1 MALYTAWVDWM
12 NRKQRT
18 RTSLERISSR
28 LDFSTWREDRKIKRS
43 RDASVCFCDETYYCL
58 FVKRTEVTEA
68 EIQWFIS
75 ESRNAPKGSLTT
87 HEGSQKKVKL
97 GKIRIEDVQ
106 VRFNH
111 WKANLSDREGG
122 FQGNGVCSVC
132 LCVSPTLAF
141 VKWQLL
147 GLSSKGTLVLI
158 SVENLMR
165 LC

>member
-1 MALYTAWVDWM
+1 MALYTASVDWM
-12 NRKQRT
+12 SRKHRT
-18 RTSLERISSR
+18 RMSLERISSR

-43 RDASVCFCDETYYCL
+43 KDASVCFCDETYHCM
-58 FVKRTEVTEA
+58 FVKRTDVTEA

-75 ESRNAPKGSLTT
+75 ESRNPQKESLTA
-87 HEGSQKKVKL
+87 HEGSQTKVKL
-97 GKIRIEDVQ
+97 GKIRFEDVQ
-106 VRFNH
+106 VLFNH
-111 WKANLSDREGG
+111 WKANLSDGEGG
-122 FQGNGVCSVC
+122 FQGNG

-158 SVENLMR
+158 SVENLNR